1 MLTLDVY
8 RANIEEDTA
17 ILDIPITIIHGLIP
31 SPLHYEIG

>member
-17 ILDIPITIIHGLIP
+17 IVDIPITIIHGLIP
-31 SPLHYEIG
+31 SPSQYEIG